1 MGGTND
7 AGAGANASGAGV
19 ELKPVVGRYKAEID
33 FDGRELA
40 RSYLAR

>member
-1 MGGTND
+1 MMGGAND
-7 AGAGANASGAGV
+7 YGAGV
-19 ELKPVVGRYKAEID
+19 ELELVVGRYKAEID